1 MECSCLSE
9 KSYQECC
16 QLLHE
21 GKKKAATA
29 EELMR
34 ARYSAFVKEKIDY
47 IIDSHHP
54 ETRSS
59 VDKEE
64 ITNWAKDSDWKG
76 LEILGTQNGLEGDEE
91 GLVDFVAKYE
101 VDGDAVSHKE
111 RSLFK
116 KKENIWYFYNAASL
130 GPVKR
135 EGPKVGRNDPCPC
148 GSGKK
153 FKKCCLNKF
162 S

>member
-1 MECSCLSE
+1 MECPCLSQKNYE
-9 KSYQECC
+9 ECC
-16 QLLHE
+16 GLIHSGEKTAQ
-21 GKKKAATA
+21 TA

-34 ARYSAFVKEKIDY
+34 SRYSAFVKSEIDF
-47 IIDSHHP
+47 IVETHHP

-59 VDKEE
+59 VDKNE
-64 ITNWAKDSDWKG
+64 IETWAKDSEWKG
-76 LEILGTQNGLEGDEE
+76 LEILGTEEGTSEDEE
-91 GLVDFVAKYE
+91 GLVDFVANYE
-101 VDGDAVSHKE
+101 ANGEEVSHKE

-116 KKENIWYFYNAASL
+116 KQDGVWYFYNAASL
-130 GPVKR
+130 DPVKR

-162 S
+162 